1 MNPGWG
7 DHFQSLKVRS
17 FVYGQIVP
25 LLKAHS
31 ERMNILS
38 IAMKFPLPTV
48 EIELV
53 KHGYSLIWHAM
64 PAAAFTSGKSAWQ
77 KQKGKH

>member
-1 MNPGWG
+1 
-7 DHFQSLKVRS
+7 
-17 FVYGQIVP
+17 
-25 LLKAHS
+25 
-31 ERMNILS
+31 
-38 IAMKFPLPTV
+38 MKFPLPTV

-53 KHGYSLIWHAM
+53 KHGYTLIWHAM